1 MSIANR
7 VSRRYGLCP
16 AKHKHC
22 LYLCRCFQ
30 YGVRS
35 FDFSGRA
42 MTSQP
47 IGLQQS
53 IRFGEDFELDLRPR
67 RLRRGS
73 HVLKLERIPLEILI
87 LLLEHRGE
95 IVSREKIVARVWGN
109 DVFLDTDN
117 SIRGAIRKV
126 RQALKD
132 DPETPRFI
140 QTVTGRGYR
149 FIAPIISPEEEHTT
163 EPAKP
168 EASVVP
174 TGTQSFV
181 SEPDSWPQGGSLG
194 LMDQERE
201 RTAGQVPGTES
212 ARGQVHRHARTWL
225 FVGLASLAVVS
236 ILSLLTF
243 GVWRGSRVPAV
254 FQRKTVLAVL
264 PFDNLSQD
272 PDQEFF
278 SEGLTEEMIAQ
289 VGKLNRDR
297 LKVVARG
304 YVAKYKGSTLAAR
317 EIGKE
322 LNADYLIQG
331 SVRRSSDRVRITV
344 QLIQARDQTDVWTG
358 SYDRELRDV
367 LAVQDSVVR
376 SIASEIHI
384 ALTEEQEKR
393 LAAPRQI
400 SPEAYEAYLKGRY
413 YWNKRTGESMQKAEQ
428 YFEQAIDNDP
438 TYAAAY
444 SGLAD
449 CNSGL
454 AWHGFKSPAEALPK
468 AYAAARKALEIN
480 PESAE
485 AHASLGL
492 AMTHGWDWTGAEA
505 EFRRALQL
513 DPQYANAHH
522 WYGDYLSIRSRHGEA
537 LAEAKHA
544 LELDPLNLMVSTW
557 VGLRYYMARDY
568 SRAIDQNRNSVEL
581 DPNFAAAH
589 LLLGEDY
596 RGAGLHSEAVNELKK
611 AAILS
616 GDSPLYTAQVAVALA
631 VAGRNRDALRIAHE
645 LETISRK
652 RYVSPYGLAQ
662 IYAASNKNEDTF
674 KWLQAAYEDHAV
686 WMGYLAVDPIFDRY
700 RSDERFKDLLRR
712 VGLP

>member
-1 MSIANR
+1 
-7 VSRRYGLCP
+7 
-16 AKHKHC
+16 
-22 LYLCRCFQ
+22 
-30 YGVRS
+30 
-35 FDFSGRA
+35 
-42 MTSQP
+42 
-47 IGLQQS
+47 
-53 IRFGEDFELDLRPR
+53 
-67 RLRRGS
+67 
-73 HVLKLERIPLEILI
+73 
-87 LLLEHRGE
+87 
-95 IVSREKIVARVWGN
+95 
-109 DVFLDTDN
+109 
-117 SIRGAIRKV
+117 
-126 RQALKD
+126 
-132 DPETPRFI
+132 
-140 QTVTGRGYR
+140 
-149 FIAPIISPEEEHTT
+149 
-163 EPAKP
+163 
-168 EASVVP
+168 
-174 TGTQSFV
+174 
-181 SEPDSWPQGGSLG
+181 
-194 LMDQERE
+194 
-201 RTAGQVPGTES
+201 
-212 ARGQVHRHARTWL
+212 
-225 FVGLASLAVVS
+225 
-236 ILSLLTF
+236 
-243 GVWRGSRVPAV
+243 
-254 FQRKTVLAVL
+254 VL
-264 PFDNLSQD
+264 PFDNLSRD
-272 PDQEFF
+272 PDQDFF

-297 LKVVARG
+297 LKVVARSS
-304 YVAKYKGSTLAAR
+304 VAKYKGSTLPAR

-322 LNADYLIQG
+322 LNADYLVQG
-331 SVRRSSDRVRITV
+331 SVRRSPDRIRITV
-344 QLIQARDQTDVWTG
+344 QLIRARDQIGVWTE
-358 SYDRELRDV
+358 SYDRELKDV

-384 ALTEEQEKR
+384 ALTEEQEER
-393 LAAPRQI
+393 LATPHQI

-428 YFEQAIDNDP
+428 YFEQAIDKDP

-454 AWHGFKSPAEALPK
+454 TWHGFKSPAEALPK

-492 AMTHGWDWTGAEA
+492 AMAHSWDWTGAEA

-522 WYGDYLSIRSRHGEA
+522 WYGDYLSIRGRHGEA
-537 LAEAKHA
+537 LSEAKHA
-544 LELDPLNLMVSTW
+544 LELDPLNLMISTW

-596 RGAGLHSEAVNELKK
+596 RESGLHREAVNELKK
-611 AAILS
+611 AANLS

-631 VAGRNRDALRIAHE
+631 VEGRGDDALRIAHE
-645 LETISRK
+645 LEAISRK

-662 IYAASNKNEDTF
+662 IYAATNDKEDTF

-686 WMGYLAVDPIFDRY
+686 WMGYLAVDPIFDRLH
-700 RSDERFKDLLRR
+700 SDGRFKDLLRR

>member
-1 MSIANR
+1 
-7 VSRRYGLCP
+7 
-16 AKHKHC
+16 
-22 LYLCRCFQ
+22 
-30 YGVRS
+30 
-35 FDFSGRA
+35 

-47 IGLQQS
+47 SGVQQS
-53 IRFGEDFELDLRPR
+53 IRFGEDFALDLRPR

-73 HVLKLERIPLEILI
+73 HVLKLERIPLEILV

-95 IVSREKIVARVWGN
+95 IVSRDEIVARIWGS

-149 FIAPIISPEEEHTT
+149 FIAPIISPEKERTT
-163 EPAKP
+163 EPPKP
-168 EASVVP
+168 EASVVS
-174 TGTQSFV
+174 TGKQSFV
-181 SEPDSWPQGGSLG
+181 SEPDTWSQGGSLG
-194 LMDQERE
+194 LMDQEQE
-201 RTAGQVPGTES
+201 RTAGQVPGTET
-212 ARGQVHRHARTWL
+212 ARGQLHRRARKWL

-236 ILSLLTF
+236 ILSLLAF
-243 GVWRGSRVPAV
+243 WGWRRSRVPAV

-264 PFDNLSQD
+264 PFDNLSRD

-278 SEGLTEEMIAQ
+278 SEGMTEEMIAQ

-297 LKVVARG
+297 LKVVARSS
-304 YVAKYKGSTLAAR
+304 VAKYKGSTLTAR
-317 EIGKE
+317 EIGNE
-322 LNADYLIQG
+322 LNADYLVQG
-331 SVRRSSDRVRITV
+331 SIRRSSGRIRITV
-344 QLIQARDQTDVWTG
+344 QLIKARDQIDVWTE
-358 SYDRELRDV
+358 SYDRELKDV

-384 ALTEEQEKR
+384 ALTEEQEER
-393 LAAPRQI
+393 LATPRQI

-428 YFEQAIDNDP
+428 YFEQAIDRDP
-438 TYAAAY
+438 SYAAAY

-454 AWHGFKSPAEALPK
+454 TWHGFKSPAEALPK

-492 AMTHGWDWTGAEA
+492 AMTHRWDWTGAEA

-522 WYGDYLSIRSRHGEA
+522 WYGDYLSIRGRHGEA

-544 LELDPLNLMVSTW
+544 LELDPLNLMISTW
-557 VGLRYYMARDY
+557 LGLRYYMARDY
-568 SRAIDQNRNSVEL
+568 SHAIDQNRNSVEL

-611 AAILS
+611 AASLS

-631 VAGRNRDALRIAHE
+631 VEGRSGDALRIAHE
-645 LETISRK
+645 LEAISTK

-662 IYAASNKNEDTF
+662 IYAASNKKEDAF

-700 RSDERFKDLLRR
+700 RSDERFKDLLRS

>member
-1 MSIANR
+1 MPS
-7 VSRRYGLCP
+7 
-16 AKHKHC
+16 H
-22 LYLCRCFQ
+22 
-30 YGVRS
+30 
-35 FDFSGRA
+35 
-42 MTSQP
+42 P
-47 IGLQQS
+47 IGLPQS
-53 IRFGEDFELDLRPR
+53 IRFGEDFELDLSPR

-73 HVLKLERIPLEILI
+73 RVLKLERIPLEILI

-117 SIRGAIRKV
+117 SIRGAIRKL

-132 DPETPRFI
+132 DSETPRFI

-149 FIAPIISPEEEHTT
+149 FIAPTISPAEKPSTG
-163 EPAKP
+163 PLRP

-174 TGTQSFV
+174 TSTQNFV
-181 SEPDSWPQGGSLG
+181 SEADSWPQGGGLG
-194 LMDQERE
+194 FYQEQE
-201 RTAGQVPGTES
+201 WTAGQVPDTET
-212 ARGQVHRHARTWL
+212 APGQVHRRGRTWL
-225 FVGLASLAVVS
+225 FVGLASVAVLS
-236 ILSLLTF
+236 ILSLLAF
-243 GVWRGSRVPAV
+243 WGWRGSRSPAV
-254 FQRKTVLAVL
+254 LQRKTVLAVL
-264 PFDNLSQD
+264 PFDNLSRD

-289 VGKLNRDR
+289 IGKLNRNR
-297 LKVVARG
+297 LKVVARSS
-304 YVAKYKGSTLAAR
+304 VAKYKGSTLAAR
-317 EIGKE
+317 EIGEE
-322 LNADYLIQG
+322 LNADYLVQG
-331 SVRRSSDRVRITV
+331 SVRRSTDHVRITV
-344 QLIQARDQTDVWTG
+344 QLIQARDQTDLWTE
-358 SYDRELRDV
+358 SYDRDLKDV

-376 SIASEIHI
+376 SIASQIHV
-384 ALTEEQEKR
+384 ALTEEEEKR
-393 LAAPRQI
+393 LATPRQL
-400 SPEAYEAYLKGRY
+400 SPAAYEAYLKGRY
-413 YWNKRTGESMQKAEQ
+413 YWNKRTGDSMQKAEQ

-438 TYAAAY
+438 TYAKAY

-449 CNSGL
+449 CNSGM

-492 AMTHGWDWTGAEA
+492 AMSHRWDWSGAEA

-544 LELDPLNLMVSTW
+544 LELDPLNLMISTW
-557 VGLRYYMARDY
+557 VGFRYYMARDY

-596 RGAGLHSEAVNELKK
+596 RGAGLHSEAVSELKK
-611 AAILS
+611 AASLS
-616 GDSPLYTAQVAVALA
+616 GGNPLYTAQVAVGLA
-631 VAGRNRDALRIAHE
+631 VAGRYGDALRIAHE

-652 RYVSPYGLAQ
+652 HYVSPYGLAQ
-662 IYAASNKNEDTF
+662 IYAASNKKEDTF

-686 WMGYLAVDPIFDRY
+686 WMGYLAVDPIFDQY

>member
-1 MSIANR
+1 
-7 VSRRYGLCP
+7 
-16 AKHKHC
+16 
-22 LYLCRCFQ
+22 
-30 YGVRS
+30 
-35 FDFSGRA
+35 

-47 IGLQQS
+47 FGLQHS

-95 IVSREKIVARVWGN
+95 IVNRDEIVARVWGN

-126 RQALKD
+126 RRALKD

-163 EPAKP
+163 EPPKP
-168 EASVVP
+168 EAAVVS
-174 TGTQSFV
+174 TVTQSFV
-181 SEPDSWPQGGSLG
+181 SEP
-194 LMDQERE
+194 E
-201 RTAGQVPGTES
+201 RTAGQVPGTET
-212 ARGQVHRHARTWL
+212 ARGQVHRRARTWL

-236 ILSLLTF
+236 ILSLLAF
-243 GVWRGSRVPAV
+243 WGWRGSRAPTV

-264 PFDNLSQD
+264 PFDNLSRD

-297 LKVVARG
+297 LKVVARSS
-304 YVAKYKGSTLAAR
+304 VAKYKGSMLTAK
-317 EIGKE
+317 EIGRE
-322 LNADYLIQG
+322 LNADYLVQG
-331 SVRRSSDRVRITV
+331 SVRRSSDRVRITI
-344 QLIQARDQTDVWTG
+344 QLIQARDQTDVWTE
-358 SYDRELRDV
+358 SYDRELKDV

-454 AWHGFKSPAEALPK
+454 TWHGFKSPAEALPK

-492 AMTHGWDWTGAEA
+492 AMTHSWDWTGAEA

-522 WYGDYLSIRSRHGEA
+522 WYGDYLSIRGRHGEA

-544 LELDPLNLMVSTW
+544 LELDPLNLMISTW

-596 RGAGLHSEAVNELKK
+596 LGAGLHSEAVNELKK
-611 AAILS
+611 AANLS
-616 GDSPLYTAQVAVALA
+616 GDSPLYIAQVAVALA
-631 VAGRNRDALRIAHE
+631 VEGRSGDAFRIAHD
-645 LETISRK
+645 LEAISRK

-662 IYAASNKNEDTF
+662 IYAASNKKEDTF
-674 KWLQAAYEDHAV
+674 KWLQAAYDDHAA
-686 WMGYLAVDPIFDRY
+686 WMGYLTVDPIFDRY